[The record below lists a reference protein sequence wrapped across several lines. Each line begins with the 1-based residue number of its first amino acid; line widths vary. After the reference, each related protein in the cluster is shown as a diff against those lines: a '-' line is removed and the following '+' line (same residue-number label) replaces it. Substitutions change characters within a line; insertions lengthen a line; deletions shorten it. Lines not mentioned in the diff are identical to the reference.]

1 MSEFFQVKFITL
13 KMEGCCSF
21 KSLVGGVCGCDPKD
35 RNRWTE
41 IVPLVSCDISSI
53 NSPGLKMRLI

>member
-21 KSLVGGVCGCDPKD
+21 KALVGGVCGYNAASSPVA
-35 RNRWTE
+35 RARVIHE
-41 IVPLVSCDISSI
+41 III
-53 NSPGLKMRLI
+53 N